1 MLRAKDFVASRE
13 EMVDEQLISRGI
25 NNEKVLR
32 SMRSVPR
39 EKFIPKRYQNQAYGD
54 FPLEIGRGQT
64 VSQPYIVA
72 LMTQLLELK
81 GQERV
86 LEIGTGSGYQAAI
99 LSKLAKKVYSI
110 ERNAIL
116 AKKAKKI
123 LQKLGF
129 KNVKV
134 IISDGFLGYPPAAP
148 YEVIILTAA
157 PVRIPP
163 ALIEQLNEGGRLVVP
178 LGEGPVQRLIRIKK
192 IKGQIKE
199 EDFGSCAFV
208 PMLRGVEE

>member
-25 NNEKVLR
+25 NNKKVLR

-64 VSQPYIVA
+64 ISQPYIVA

-110 ERNAIL
+110 ERDGFL
-116 AKKAKKI
+116 AKRATKLLKRLGFSNIKI
-123 LQKLGF
+123 LIGDGYLGF
-129 KNVKV
+129 KE
-134 IISDGFLGYPPAAP
+134 AAP
-148 YEVIILTAA
+148 YQAIILTAA
-157 PVRIPP
+157 PPEVPL
-163 ALIEQLNEGGRLVVP
+163 ALFEQLDENGRLVA
-178 LGEGPVQRLIRIKK
+178 PVGQPPFQRLKRLKK
-192 IKGQIKE
+192 VHGKIQE
-199 EDFGSCAFV
+199 DDFGSVAFV
-208 PMLRGVEE
+208 PMMKGVEK